1 MTRGTKT
8 WFCEECRHRTP
19 LQVEQSGGT
28 KSPWLENLDRL
39 PNVLAIPL
47 QEYTA
52 ETEHPVMQLHRF
64 CDAVE
69 LLTRFCTILA
79 LGELRQQRRGQAL
92 PDGLV
97 PSLRDH
103 LERPTFGQWKNLL

>member
-1 MTRGTKT
+1 
-8 WFCEECRHRTP
+8 
-19 LQVEQSGGT
+19 
-28 KSPWLENLDRL
+28 
-39 PNVLAIPL
+39 
-47 QEYTA
+47 
-52 ETEHPVMQLHRF
+52 TEHPVMQLHRF

-103 LERPTFGQWKNLL
+103 LERPTFGQWKNLLKVVIGCLDRSAPLVVPELVSFVRNDLIPGLEAGPTTIRPTPP